1 MRRKDRE
8 VTDLERIESII
19 SRIGF
24 LHLGLCCDDEPYV
37 VPLHFGYSLE
47 DGRLTLYM
55 HGAKEG
61 KKLELI
67 RKNPRAS
74 AVMETDVKDISGG
87 DIPCSYGAGFASIM
101 CFGRVEIVEDEEEKI
116 KGLRLLMKH
125 QTGRDFEITKEM
137 AGGVSVIRLAVNE
150 LSCKVHP

>member
-1 MRRKDRE
+1 MTFRNKVCKIE
-8 VTDLERIESII
+8 VLEHISI
-19 SRIGF
+19 
-24 LHLGLCCDDEPYV
+24 LQEVWHE
-37 VPLHFGYSLE
+37 
-47 DGRLTLYM
+47 
-55 HGAKEG
+55 KEG

-101 CFGRVEIVEDEEEKI
+101 CFGRVDIVEDEEEKI